1 MGAKPTTG
9 AGARL
14 QLLIAAVLFST
25 GGAAIKA
32 VSLNAW
38 QVTAFRCAVAALTL
52 LVFVPETRR
61 GWSWRLMPVALAYAA
76 TMFFFV
82 AGNKYTTSANTI
94 FLQSTAPLYLLVFSP
109 LILKERLRREDLW
122 FLFTLAGGM
131 TLFFLRPEAPTATAP
146 NPFLGN
152 LLGAGA
158 GLTWACTLLGLRWLA
173 SREST
178 DGASLIR
185 AVVAGNVTDLV
196 LCAYGAF
203 PVEDSSAVDWYVILY
218 LGAIQIGLAYV
229 LVTSGMK
236 RVPALEASLILL
248 VEPVLNPLWAW
259 LMHDERPGAL
269 ALTGGAIIAGAT
281 CLRIWQQRRV

>member
-1 MGAKPTTG
+1 MRVSPATG
-9 AGARL
+9 AGARI

-38 QVTAFRCAVAALTL
+38 QVTAFRCGVAALTL
-52 LVFVPETRR
+52 LLFLPETRR
-61 GWSWRLMPVALAYAA
+61 GWSWRLVPVALAYAA

-82 AGNKYTTSANTI
+82 AGNKFTTSANTI

-131 TLFFLRPEAPTATAP
+131 TLFFLRPEEATATAP

-158 GLTWACTLLGLRWLA
+158 GLTWACTLLGLRWLG
-173 SREST
+173 ST
-178 DGASLIR
+178 GGADGASLIR
-185 AVVAGNVTDLV
+185 AVVAGNLTAFV
-196 LCAYGAF
+196 LCAYWAF
-203 PVEDSSAVDWYVILY
+203 PVVESSPSDWYFIVY

-259 LMHDERPGAL
+259 LMHDERPGVL

-281 CLRIWQQRRV
+281 CLRIWQQRR